1 MCVTLY
7 HNMVQPRRCESSYIG
22 LTVLHGSGHASPAD
36 MQRLAAAVN
45 PAEVVPVHTRQTGR
59 YAALSVSLDDAGPV
73 IPEVLWAWERTS
85 V

>member
-1 MCVTLY
+1 
-7 HNMVQPRRCESSYIG
+7 
-22 LTVLHGSGHASPAD
+22 